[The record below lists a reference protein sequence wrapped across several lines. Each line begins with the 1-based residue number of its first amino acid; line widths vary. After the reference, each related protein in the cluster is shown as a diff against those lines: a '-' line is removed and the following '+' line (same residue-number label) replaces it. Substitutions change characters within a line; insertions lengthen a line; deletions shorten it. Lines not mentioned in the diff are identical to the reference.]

1 MVKKK
6 VKLENMKDVEKFNQ
20 ICSKF
25 ACDMDLS
32 SGKYYV
38 NAKSI
43 MGIFSLNLEMPL
55 ELMADTDDEAAV
67 EEAFKEFLCL

>member
-1 MVKKK
+1 MITKKI
-6 VKLENMKDVEKFNQ
+6 KLGNIREVEAFNQ

-25 ACDMDLS
+25 TCDMDLS

-43 MGIFSLNLEMPL
+43 MGIFSLDLEMPL
-55 ELMADTDDEAAV
+55 ELMADTDDEAAI
-67 EEAFKEFLCL
+67 EEAFKEFLCS